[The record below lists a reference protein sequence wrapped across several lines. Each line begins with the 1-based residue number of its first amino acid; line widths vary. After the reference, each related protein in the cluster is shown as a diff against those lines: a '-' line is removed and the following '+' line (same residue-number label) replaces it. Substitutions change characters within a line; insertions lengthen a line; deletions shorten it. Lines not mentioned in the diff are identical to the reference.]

1 VDASAAAE
9 RLKALARAAG
19 FDLAGVAALG
29 PAATGAAYRRWLA
42 RGDQAGMA
50 WMERNVELRADPRGL
65 LPGARSALVV
75 ALRYA
80 PLEGFDEPPPGDLW
94 PRVAR
99 YARGRDYH
107 DLIRGGLERVAA
119 EAARLFPGIASRVCV
134 DTAPLLERELAAR
147 AGLGAVG
154 KNTNLLH
161 PEIGSWFLLGE
172 LLLTLDLPPDPPLA
186 DLCGD
191 CSRCLDA
198 CPTGALPEPWRLDA
212 RRCLSYWTIEHRG
225 PVAESVR
232 GALAEWAFGCDVC
245 QEVCPWNRRPA
256 PIDHP
261 ELGLPPERRKLDLAG
276 LLGLAEE
283 DFRSLFRGSPMKRA
297 RAEGLRR
304 NAALA
309 LAGTADERARGALES
324 AAEGDPSPVVR
335 EAAAWALAAPGRG
348 TGR

>member
-29 PAATGAAYRRWLA
+29 PAATGRPTGAGWRRRPGRDGLDGAQCRAARDRAACCRGPQRAGRGAALRAA
-42 RGDQAGMA
+42 RGI
-50 WMERNVELRADPRGL
+50 RRA
-65 LPGARSALVV
+65 AA
-75 ALRYA
+75 
-80 PLEGFDEPPPGDLW
+80 GDLW

-161 PEIGSWFLLGE
+161 PESLLVPARRAAADARPATGS
-172 LLLTLDLPPDPPLA
+172 PLA

-198 CPTGALPEPWRLDA
+198 CRPCPA
-212 RRCLSYWTIEHRG
+212 RTVAPGRPRCLSYWTIEHRG
-225 PVAESVR
+225 PVARASARARRVGVR
-232 GALAEWAFGCDVC
+232 LRRLQEACPGTGA
-245 QEVCPWNRRPA
+245 RRPSTIPSWAAAGA
-256 PIDHP
+256 PQARP
-261 ELGLPPERRKLDLAG
+261 GR

-283 DFRSLFRGSPMKRA
+283 DFRSLFRAADEAGTRG
-297 RAEGLRR
+297 GLRR

-335 EAAAWALAAPGRG
+335 ERRRGLRRPAG